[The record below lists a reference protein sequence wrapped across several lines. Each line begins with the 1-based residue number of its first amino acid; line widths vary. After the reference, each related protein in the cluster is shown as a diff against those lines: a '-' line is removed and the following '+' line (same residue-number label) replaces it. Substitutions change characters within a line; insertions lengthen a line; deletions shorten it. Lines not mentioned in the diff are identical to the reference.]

1 MAVYKT
7 RWFDRW
13 AHKQGLDDLS
23 LCIAI
28 REVVAGLYDADL
40 GGGLIKKRVPRSGG
54 GKRGGFRTLIASN
67 KDDRWIFVYGFP
79 KNDRSNID
87 QNEEK
92 ALKKLAASL
101 LSLNLAAI
109 EQAKQN
115 HELVEVNCDAE
126 EKISDS

>member
-13 AHKQGLDDLS
+13 ANKQGLDDLA
-23 LCIAI
+23 LCIAV
-28 REVVAGLYDADL
+28 REMSAGLYDADL
-40 GGGLIKKRVPRSGG
+40 GGGLVKKRVPRFGG
-54 GKRGGFRTLIASN
+54 GKRGGFRTLIATN

-87 QNEEK
+87 QDEEK

-101 LSLNLAAI
+101 LAFDSAAI
-109 EQAKQN
+109 EQAKRN
-115 HELVEVNCDAE
+115 HELMEVDCDAK